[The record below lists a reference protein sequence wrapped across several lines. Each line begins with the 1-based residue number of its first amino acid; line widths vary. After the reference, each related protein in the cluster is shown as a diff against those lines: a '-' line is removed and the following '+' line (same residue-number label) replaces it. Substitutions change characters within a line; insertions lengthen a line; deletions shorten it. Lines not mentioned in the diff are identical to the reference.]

1 MIFVGTA
8 PFPKKLNNDFYKKL
22 KVKCLESYGSTEQ
35 LLISSNT
42 LNFKI
47 HKSGKILPNIKY
59 EITKQNELII
69 NSKFT
74 FDGYKKI

>member
-35 LLISSNT
+35 LLI
-42 LNFKI
+42 K
-47 HKSGKILPNIKY
+47 
-59 EITKQNELII
+59 
-69 NSKFT
+69 
-74 FDGYKKI
+74 